1 MEIKTGKRPGTILID
16 CSECGR
22 DFEMEDFRE
31 EFYNEIFLN
40 SLEKER
46 WCPECRDRIIAAEN
60 QEKKER
66 TEKLRKLA
74 FRTLPD
80 EAISSSG
87 LPPGYCFERATN
99 KLLAAPIVRYAAEW
113 LWQNRKSN
121 VLMSGV
127 TGAGKSTSAVFVAM
141 KMIEEENAKLRYY
154 TLGQLLS
161 LWRSTRRSEDPEADL
176 KFLWRLFGQNELTI
190 IDEVVGKARIS
201 DSGQELLFDIL
212 EAVNNGE
219 CRSRI
224 WLLGNFYRG
233 SIEAIFADPDPIR
246 RRIAE
251 NFICVRLD
259 PDKKECVKLKVLE
272 K

>member
-1 MEIKTGKRPGTILID
+1 MQIRDSKKENIVEID
-16 CSECGR
+16 CSVCGK
-22 DFEMEDFRE
+22 FYELEDFRGT
-31 EFYNEIFLN
+31 FYEEIFRN

-46 WCPECRDRIIAAEN
+46 WCPECRDKIIAAEN
-60 QEKKER
+60 AEKVKAAE
-66 TEKLRKLA
+66 TLRKTQ
-74 FRTLPD
+74 FRTNPEQFL
-80 EAISSSG
+80 EAAG
-87 LPPGYCFERATN
+87 LPIGYSIDRVSK
-99 KLLAAPIVRYAAEW
+99 KLLTAPIVRYAAEW
-113 LWQNRKSN
+113 LWQHRNCN

-161 LWRSTRRSEDPEADL
+161 LWRSARRSEDPEADL
-176 KFLWRLFGQNELTI
+176 KFLWRLFGQYELTI

-259 PDKKECVKLKVLE
+259 PEKKECIKLKALE